1 MKNWKEIGLIL
12 VASAAFLLGAGAGG
26 RAALWTSPEGETTS
40 FKAAQSEPVTF
51 ADVQPSAAAEADN
64 GPGCAE
70 SALNR

>member
-26 RAALWTSPEGETTS
+26 RAALWTSPEGETS